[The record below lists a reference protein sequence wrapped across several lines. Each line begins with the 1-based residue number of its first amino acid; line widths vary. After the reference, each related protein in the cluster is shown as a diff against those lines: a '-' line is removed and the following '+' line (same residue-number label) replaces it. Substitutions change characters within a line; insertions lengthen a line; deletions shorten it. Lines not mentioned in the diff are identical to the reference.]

1 MTLIHC
7 VMNDIRV
14 TERQPDAEKLKTR
27 SSVAVASHGINS
39 MGKRDLRAANQIEEW
54 TT

>member
-14 TERQPDAEKLKTR
+14 TERQSDPEKLKTR
-27 SSVAVASHGINS
+27 SSFAVASHGPAQWGRKI
-39 MGKRDLRAANQIEEW
+39 
-54 TT
+54 

>member
-14 TERQPDAEKLKTR
+14 TERQSDPEKLKTR
-27 SSVAVASHGINS
+27 SSFAVASLAQTQWGREI
-39 MGKRDLRAANQIEEW
+39 
-54 TT
+54 

>member
-14 TERQPDAEKLKTR
+14 AERQSDPEKLKTR
-27 SSVAVASHGINS
+27 SSFAVALHGTNS
-39 MGKRDLRAANQIEEW
+39 MGKRDLKAANQTEEW

>member
-14 TERQPDAEKLKTR
+14 TEIQPDPEKLKTR